1 MMKLVVVLC
10 LLGVAL
16 ADSSL
21 ADRVDGLEVHVDKM
35 QSSVASCCEAT
46 AKTKE
51 LNGCGEVC
59 ADEITLNSIPS
70 ATFSPAIQ
78 DGTCYV
84 VDGTFPSGTITVP
97 HMVKCAK
104 ITVPSSSGIRGISAE
119 LPRPSCPAPLE
130 MLRRGARR
138 SMATTMRSLTKARL
152 ASPSRRASRVRC
164 FLLSLCGP

>member
-84 VDGTFPSGTITVP
+84 VDGTLATKWVTVNYND
-97 HMVKCAK
+97 KCAK
-104 ITVPSSSGIRGISAE
+104 ITIASCSSLYGITAHP
-119 LPRPSCPAPLE
+119 PRPFFAPRPAK
-130 MLRRGARR
+130 R
-138 SMATTMRSLTKARL
+138 
-152 ASPSRRASRVRC
+152 
-164 FLLSLCGP
+164 